1 MSVSPA
7 AFGASKAPA
16 GRDQKQQPA
25 RLPAPQPH
33 PALARIALLA
43 AGLGLG
49 ITTALTFTAES
60 ASQLSAPGGLATFVG
75 SLTGMVGTYLA
86 LIMVLLVSR
95 IPVIERV
102 AGQDGLVRLHRLL
115 APWPISLLAA
125 HALFLTVGYAQ
136 AARTGL
142 WHEAGM
148 LVNYPDVLIATVAL
162 GIMCF
167 IGVIS
172 LRVIRRRLPRDTWWL
187 IHLWLYVALALAVP
201 HELVLGPSF
210 VGHPLT
216 RLVWSVA
223 WAATAGL
230 VLCYRIGL
238 PILRSTRHQLRV
250 AEVRA
255 EGPGVVS
262 VILSGRQLD
271 RLPAAGG
278 QFLYWR
284 FLTPGLW
291 WQAHPFSLSALPQ
304 PPYLRLTVKA
314 VGGYTR
320 ALAGLRPGA
329 RVAIEG
335 PYGAFTRYQQRRPR
349 ALLIAAGIGVTALRS
364 LLEDL
369 PRGSAPVVLLRA
381 SRAEDLVL
389 DAEVRE
395 LVRQRRGTI
404 HELTGPRAAA
414 GIDAARLRELVPDLD
429 QRDVYTCGPEG
440 FVAAIVALARSL
452 GVPDDAIHHEAFAL

>member
-1 MSVSPA
+1 MGSAWPLARPA
-7 AFGASKAPA
+7 AP
-16 GRDQKQQPA
+16 R
-25 RLPAPQPH
+25 PH
-33 PALARIALLA
+33 PGLARIALLA

-49 ITTALTFTAES
+49 GTTALTFTAES
-60 ASQLSAPGGLATFVG
+60 ASQLSARGGLATFAG
-75 SLTGMVGTYLA
+75 SLTGMIGTYLA

-102 AGQDGLVRLHRLL
+102 AGQDGLVRLHRTL

-142 WHEAGM
+142 WHQAGT
-148 LVNYPDVLIATVAL
+148 LVNYPNVLIATVAL
-162 GIMCF
+162 GIMCL

-172 LRVIRRRLPRDTWWL
+172 LRAIRRRLPRDTWWL
-187 IHLWLYVALALAVP
+187 IHLWMYLALALAVP

-216 RLVWSVA
+216 RAVWAVL

-230 VLCYRIGL
+230 VLGYRIGL
-238 PILRSTRHQLRV
+238 PVLRTARHQVRV
-250 AEVRA
+250 AEVRT

-262 VILSGRQLD
+262 VILTGRQLN
-271 RLPAAGG
+271 RLPVSGG
-278 QFLYWR
+278 QFLFWR
-284 FLTPGLW
+284 FLTPGRW

-304 PPYLRLTVKA
+304 PPYIRLTVKA

-320 ALAGLRPGA
+320 ALASLRPGT

-335 PYGAFTRYQQRRPR
+335 PYGAFTRYQQRRPG
-349 ALLIAAGIGVTALRS
+349 ALLIAAGIGVTALRA

-381 SRAEDLVL
+381 SRPEDLVL
-389 DAEVRE
+389 NAEIRE

-404 HELTGPRAAA
+404 HELTGSREQA
-414 GIDAARLRELVPDLD
+414 GIDAVSLPRLVRDLN
-429 QRDVYTCGPEG
+429 QRDVYVCGPEG
-440 FVAAIVALARSL
+440 FVASIVTLARNL